1 MKNVLIFGDSNTWG
15 WKPINTL
22 ASIERYTDDERWAGV
37 MQTILGDG
45 YKVIP
50 EGLNGR
56 TTVWDDPIEEFRC
69 GKHHLIPLLDTHDP
83 LDLVIIF
90 IGTNDF
96 KSRYALTAEDVAFGV
111 NQLIVKTKD
120 HVSCF
125 RNGEPKVLVITP
137 PPTGPLKPGSIFE
150 YMFKGSEETS
160 KHLAKHLGGIAEANG
175 VENLDAGL
183 YIASSQHDGIH
194 LDLDAHQKLGEVV
207 AEEVKRI
214 LG

>member
-15 WKPINTL
+15 WKPTNTL
-22 ASIERYTDDERWAGV
+22 ASIERYTDEERWAGV
-37 MQTILGDG
+37 MQAILGSE

-90 IGTNDF
+90 MGSNDF

-111 NQLIVKTKD
+111 NQLIVKTMD

-125 RNGEPKVLVITP
+125 KNGEPKILLITP
-137 PPTGPLKPGSIFE
+137 PPTGPLVGSIFE

-160 KHLAKHLGGIAEANG
+160 KHLAKHFATVAGWYGIP
-175 VENLDAGL
+175 VIDAGQH
-183 YIASSQHDGIH
+183 IASSKHDGIH
-194 LDLDAHQKLGEVV
+194 LDQDAHQKLGQVV

>member
-1 MKNVLIFGDSNTWG
+1 
-15 WKPINTL
+15 L

-37 MQTILGDG
+37 MQAILGSE

-90 IGTNDF
+90 MGSNDF

-111 NQLIVKTKD
+111 NQLIVKTMD

-125 RNGEPKVLVITP
+125 KDGEPKILLITP
-137 PPTGPLKPGSIFE
+137 PPTGPLAGSIFE

-160 KHLAKHLGGIAEANG
+160 KHLAKHFATVAGWYGIP
-175 VENLDAGL
+175 VIDAGQ
-183 YIASSQHDGIH
+183 YVASSQHDGIH

-207 AEEVKRI
+207 AEEVKSI

>member
-15 WKPINTL
+15 WNPDNTL
-22 ASIERYTDDERWAGV
+22 ASIERFADDVRWAGV
-37 MQTILGDG
+37 MQGILGEE
-45 YKVIP
+45 YHVIP

-90 IGTNDF
+90 IGSNDL
-96 KSRYALTAEDVAFGV
+96 KSRYALTAEDIAFGV
-111 NQLIVKTKD
+111 NQLVIKTKD

-125 RNGEPKVLVITP
+125 RNGEPKVFLVTP
-137 PPTGPLKPGSIFE
+137 PPTGPLKGSIFE

-160 KHLAKHLGGIAEANG
+160 KHLAKHFAMIAAGNG
-175 VENLDAGL
+175 VPNLDAGQ
-183 YIASSQHDGIH
+183 YVASSQQDGVH
-194 LDLDAHQKLGEVV
+194 LTRESHQKLGEVM

>member
-15 WKPINTL
+15 WNPDNTL
-22 ASIERYTDDERWAGV
+22 ASIERFADDVRWAGV
-37 MQTILGDG
+37 MQGILGEE
-45 YKVIP
+45 YHVIP

-90 IGTNDF
+90 VGTNDF

-111 NQLIVKTKD
+111 NQLVIKTKD
-120 HVSCF
+120 HASCF
-125 RNGEPKVLVITP
+125 RNGEPKVLLVTP
-137 PPTGPLKPGSIFE
+137 PPTGPLSGSIFE

-160 KHLAKHLGGIAEANG
+160 KHLAKHFAMIAAGNG
-175 VENLDAGL
+175 VPNLDAGQHV
-183 YIASSQHDGIH
+183 ASSQQDGIH
-194 LDLDAHQKLGEVV
+194 LTRESHQKLGEVM